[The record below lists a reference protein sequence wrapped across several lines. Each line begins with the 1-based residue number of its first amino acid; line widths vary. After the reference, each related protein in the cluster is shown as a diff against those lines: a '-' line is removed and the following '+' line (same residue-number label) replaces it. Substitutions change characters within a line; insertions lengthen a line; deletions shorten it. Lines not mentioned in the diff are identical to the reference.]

1 VEIARNDSVPEM
13 TKAIFARLITQWD
26 TWKNRD
32 AASNNPVI
40 ADDFQAIS
48 AHGLLRTGK
57 PTAQRMAEQSITDY
71 KLSELRVAPVGAD
84 TALATY
90 FAKVKTPGEIA
101 EFRVAVGEVWIKR
114 NGQWVIHAFSGTMMK

>member
-1 VEIARNDSVPEM
+1 MARQDSVPEM
-13 TKAIFARLITQWD
+13 TEAIFARLITQWD

-57 PTAQRMAEQSITDY
+57 PTARGSRPITFTACSVSRSRIFLRMAP
-71 KLSELRVAPVGAD
+71 PVVGSVWN
-84 TALATY
+84 AL
-90 FAKVKTPGEIA
+90 GGD
-101 EFRVAVGEVWIKR
+101 AVQGLM
-114 NGQWVIHAFSGTMMK
+114 FF